1 MTKKNRYSCQF
12 QSNFDFLDRFS
23 KNSGISNFMKI
34 LSVGAELFHVYTD
47 RRKDERTD
55 RYDETKVAFRNFA
68 NAP

>member
-1 MTKKNRYSCQF
+1 MTKKYRYSCQF

-47 RRKDERTD
+47 RQTDRQTEGRTD
-55 RYDETKVAFRNFA
+55 RQI
-68 NAP
+68 